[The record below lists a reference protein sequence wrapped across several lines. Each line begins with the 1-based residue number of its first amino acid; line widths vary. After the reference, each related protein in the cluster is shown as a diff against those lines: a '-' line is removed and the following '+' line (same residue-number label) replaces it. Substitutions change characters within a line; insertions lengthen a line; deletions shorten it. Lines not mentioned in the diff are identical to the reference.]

1 MLKNL
6 NIWFL
11 SSLLVSLGVLIPIVT
26 VFFSFFEETS
36 NYYQILKDT
45 FLFEYIFNS
54 FILLICV
61 LALTFIIG
69 TTCAYLV
76 SFYKFPF
83 SNFFKWSLILGFA
96 VPPYI
101 YAYSLTA
108 FFENYGTAFTIL
120 INLFGEGEY
129 NKYIPK
135 FDGLLGAVLSLSFS
149 LFAYVYILS
158 RASFLYQSQN
168 LIDLGRSLGFSKFKS
183 LYSLILPAARPAIV
197 AGLSLVAMETLAEF
211 GAVDFFSIN
220 TLTTGIYNSWITF
233 DDLAFSNRLSFF
245 LLIFIFACFIIEN
258 FSRRNAKYHFN
269 SRGGFKHK
277 EKITLTGK
285 KSFFAFLFCFII
297 ENYSRKKAKYHFN
310 SRGGFKQK
318 EKIKLSGKKSFFAFL
333 FCFIIF
339 FLSFLFPLSQML
351 YWTIKFPENLFDID
365 IISLTLNTIY
375 LVILS
380 SIVLIL
386 FSLLS
391 NYGNRVSRNKILN
404 FLSTISIS
412 GYAIPGVIL
421 AVAFITF
428 IAWFDD
434 NVVKSLG
441 FLSIKKIFIG
451 SILGLVLVYFVRF
464 YSLAFNGIKSGYEKI
479 NISVDES
486 SYLLGYSKKKTFL
499 NIHIPFLRNSL
510 LFVAILISLEIIR
523 ELPITLILRPFNFE
537 TFATT
542 AYISASE
549 DLLEAAAVPSLFLI
563 LIATLFIMFT
573 SKYILRE
580 NER

>member
-1 MLKNL
+1 MLKNF
-6 NIWFL
+6 NIWLL
-11 SSLLVSLGVLIPIVT
+11 SSLLVSISVLIPIIT

-54 FILLICV
+54 FMLLICV
-61 LALTFIIG
+61 LLLTFLIG
-69 TTCAYLV
+69 TACAYLV

-83 SNFFKWSLILGFA
+83 CDFFKWALILSFA

-135 FDGLLGAVLSLSFS
+135 FDGRLGAVLSLSFS
-149 LFAYVYILS
+149 LYAYVYILS

-168 LIDLGRSLGFSKFKS
+168 LIDLGRSLGFSKLKS
-183 LYSLILPAARPAIV
+183 LYTLILPAARPAIV

-245 LLIFIFACFIIEN
+245 LLIFIFACFVIEN
-258 FSRRNAKYHFN
+258 FSRKKARYHFN
-269 SRGGFKHK
+269 AKGGFKQK

-285 KSFFAFLFCFII
+285 QSFYAF
-297 ENYSRKKAKYHFN
+297 S
-310 SRGGFKQK
+310 
-318 EKIKLSGKKSFFAFL
+318 

-351 YWTIKFPENLFDID
+351 YWTIKFPENLKDID
-365 IISLTLNTIY
+365 ILSLTLNTVY

-380 SIVLIL
+380 SFVLII
-386 FSLLS
+386 FSLIS
-391 NYGNRVSRNKILN
+391 NYGNRVSKNKISN

-434 NVVKSLG
+434 NIIKNLG

-451 SILGLVLVYFVRF
+451 SVLGLILVYFVRF

-479 NISVDES
+479 NISIDES

-499 NIHIPFLRNSL
+499 NIHMPLLRNSL
-510 LFVAILISLEIIR
+510 LFVAILISIEIVR

-563 LIATLFIMFT
+563 LIAAIFIMFT

-580 NER
+580 K

>member
-1 MLKNL
+1 MYLKKINF
-6 NIWFL
+6 WFV
-11 SSLLVSLGVLIPIVT
+11 SSLLISVIVAIPIIT
-26 VFFSFFEETS
+26 VFSSFFEDTS

-54 FILLICV
+54 LTLLICV
-61 LALTFIIG
+61 LALTFLFGI
-69 TTCAYLV
+69 CAAYLV
-76 SFYKFPF
+76 SFYTFPL
-83 SNFFKWSLILGFA
+83 SNFFKWAMILSFA

-108 FFENYGTAFTIL
+108 FFENYGTLYSIL
-120 INLFGEGEY
+120 KNLLGEGNY
-129 NKYIPK
+129 NQYIPK

-168 LIDLGRSLGFSKFKS
+168 LIDLGRSLGFSKYKS
-183 LYSLILPAARPAIV
+183 FYSLILPAARPAIV
-197 AGLSLVAMETLAEF
+197 TGLSLVAMETLAEF

-233 DDLAFSNRLSFF
+233 DDLAFSNRISFF
-245 LLIFIFACFIIEN
+245 LLVFIFALFILEN
-258 FSRRNAKYHFN
+258 LSRKKARYHSN
-269 SRGGFKHK
+269 TKGGFKHK
-277 EKITLTGK
+277 EK
-285 KSFFAFLFCFII
+285 S
-297 ENYSRKKAKYHFN
+297 
-310 SRGGFKQK
+310 Q
-318 EKIKLSGKKSFFAFL
+318 LSGIKAFYAFFICFL
-333 FCFIIF
+333 IF
-339 FLSFLFPLSQML
+339 FLSFLFPLGQMF
-351 YWTIKFPENLFDID
+351 YWTIKFPENFFDLK

-375 LVILS
+375 LVFLS
-380 SIVLIL
+380 SLVLIF
-386 FSLLS
+386 FSLIS
-391 NYGNRVSRNKILN
+391 NYGNRVSKNKVLN
-404 FLSTISIS
+404 ILSTLSIS

-428 IAWFDD
+428 IAWFDE
-434 NVVKSLG
+434 NVIQALG
-441 FLSIKKIFIG
+441 FLSIKKLFIG
-451 SILGLVLVYFVRF
+451 SVLGLVLVYFVRF

-486 SYLLGYSKKKTFL
+486 SYLLGYSKQKTFT
-499 NIHIPFLRNSL
+499 NIHVPYLRNSL
-510 LFVAILISLEIIR
+510 LFVVILISLEIIR

-549 DLLEAAAVPSLFLI
+549 DLLEAAAAPSLFLI
-563 LIATLFIMFT
+563 LIATIFIMIT

-580 NER
+580 K

>member
-1 MLKNL
+1 MRINF
-6 NIWFL
+6 WYL
-11 SSLLVSLGVLIPIVT
+11 SSLIISSLVIIPILT
-26 VFFSFFEETS
+26 VFSSFFETTS

-45 FLFEYIFNS
+45 FLLEYISNS
-54 FILLICV
+54 IILLISV
-61 LALTFIIG
+61 LILTFFIG
-69 TTCAYLV
+69 TGAAYLV

-83 SNFFKWSLILGFA
+83 SNFFKWALILSFA

-101 YAYSLTA
+101 YAYSLFA
-108 FFENYGTAFTIL
+108 FFENYGTAYSIL
-120 INLFGEGEY
+120 KNLFGDGNY
-129 NKYIPK
+129 NSYIPK
-135 FDGLLGAVLSLSFS
+135 FDGMTGAILSLSFS
-149 LFAYVYILS
+149 LFAYVYILA

-168 LIDLGRSLGFSKFKS
+168 FIDLGKNLGFTRFKVF
-183 LYSLILPAARPAIV
+183 YSIILPAARPAIV

-233 DDLAFSNRLSFF
+233 DDLAFANQLSFF
-245 LLIFIFACFIIEN
+245 LLLFIFALFILEN
-258 FSRRNAKYHFN
+258 LSRNRAKYHFN
-269 SRGGFKHK
+269 
-277 EKITLTGK
+277 T
-285 KSFFAFLFCFII
+285 
-297 ENYSRKKAKYHFN
+297 
-310 SRGGFKQK
+310 RGGFKQK
-318 EKIKLSGKKSFFAFL
+318 QKLQLSRTKSLLAFL
-333 FCFIIF
+333 FCFVIF

-351 YWTIKFPENLFDID
+351 YWTIKFPENLFDLEIID
-365 IISLTLNTIY
+365 LLSNTLY

-380 SIVLIL
+380 SFALII
-386 FSLLS
+386 FSLIS
-391 NYGNRVSRNKILN
+391 NYGNRVSKNKTLN
-404 FLSTISIS
+404 ILSTLSIS

-421 AVAFITF
+421 AVAFISF
-428 IAWFDD
+428 IAWFDESI
-434 NVVKSLG
+434 VKNLG

-486 SYLLGYSKKKTFL
+486 SYLLGYSKSKTFM

-510 LFVAILISLEIIR
+510 LFVCILISLEIIR

-563 LIATLFIMFT
+563 LIATFFIVVT
-573 SKYILRE
+573 SKYILRDN
-580 NER
+580 NE

>member
-1 MLKNL
+1 MGIHCGHFTFFIYKADYNMKF
-6 NIWFL
+6 NSWYL
-11 SSLLVSLGVLIPIVT
+11 SSFLISFFVLIPIIT
-26 VFFSFFEETS
+26 VFTSFFENTS
-36 NYYQILKDT
+36 NYYEILKNT
-45 FLFEYIFNS
+45 FLIEYIFNS
-54 FILLICV
+54 VSLLISV
-61 LALTFIIG
+61 LILTFLLG
-69 TTCAYLV
+69 TGTAYLV
-76 SFYKFPF
+76 SFYKFPG
-83 SNFFKWSLILGFA
+83 SNFFKWALILSFA

-120 INLFGEGEY
+120 KSLFGDANY
-129 NKYIPK
+129 NKSIPK
-135 FDGLLGAVLSLSFS
+135 FDGMFGAIISISFS
-149 LFAYVYILS
+149 LFAYVYILV

-168 LIDLGRSLGFSKFKS
+168 LIDLGKNLGFSKFKS
-183 LYSLILPAARPAIV
+183 FYKVILPAARPSIV

-233 DDLAFSNRLSFF
+233 DDLAFANRISFF
-245 LLIFIFACFIIEN
+245 LLLFIFSLFVLEN
-258 FSRRNAKYHFN
+258 LSRR
-269 SRGGFKHK
+269 
-277 EKITLTGK
+277 
-285 KSFFAFLFCFII
+285 
-297 ENYSRKKAKYHFN
+297 KAKYHFN

-318 EKIKLSGKKSFFAFL
+318 EKFKLSGNKAVLAFL
-333 FCFIIF
+333 GCFFVF
-339 FLSFLFPLSQML
+339 FMSFLFPLSQML
-351 YWTIKFPENLFDID
+351 YWTIKFPENLLDLKIID
-365 IISLTLNTIY
+365 LLLNTLY
-375 LVILS
+375 LVFLS
-380 SIVLIL
+380 SLVLII
-386 FSLLS
+386 FSLVS
-391 NYGNRVSRNKILN
+391 NYGNRVSNNKTLN
-404 FLSTISIS
+404 ILSTLSIS

-421 AVAFITF
+421 AIAFITF

-434 NVVKSLG
+434 NIIKSLG
-441 FLSIKKIFIG
+441 FLSVKKLFIG

-486 SYLLGYSKKKTFL
+486 AYLLGFSKRKTFM
-499 NIHIPFLRNSL
+499 NIHVPFLRNSL
-510 LFVAILISLEIIR
+510 LFIVILISLEIVR

-563 LIATLFIMFT
+563 LIASFFIIIT

-580 NER
+580 SND

>member
-1 MLKNL
+1 MFKTL
-6 NIWFL
+6 NIWLL
-11 SSLLVSLGVLIPIVT
+11 SSLIISTGVLIPIFT
-26 VFFSFFEETS
+26 IFFSFFESTS

-45 FLFEYIFNS
+45 FLIEYILNS
-54 FILLICV
+54 IILLISV
-61 LALTFIIG
+61 LILTFIIG
-69 TTCAYLV
+69 IGCAYLV
-76 SFYKFPF
+76 SFYEFPL
-83 SNFFKWSLILGFA
+83 SNFFKWALILSFA

-120 INLFGEGEY
+120 KNFFGEGNY
-129 NKYIPK
+129 NQNLPK
-135 FDGLLGAVLSLSFS
+135 FDGLIGAVLSLSFS
-149 LFAYVYILS
+149 LYAYVYILT

-168 LIDLGRSLGFSKFKS
+168 FIDLGRNLGLSKFKS
-183 LYSLILPAARPAIV
+183 IFSLILPSARPAIV

-245 LLIFIFACFIIEN
+245 LLLFIFALFIIEK
-258 FSRRNAKYHFN
+258 F
-269 SRGGFKHK
+269 
-277 EKITLTGK
+277 
-285 KSFFAFLFCFII
+285 
-297 ENYSRKKAKYHFN
+297 SRKKARYHLN
-310 SRGGFKQK
+310 TRGGFRQK
-318 EKIKLSGKKSFFAFL
+318 EKIQLFGGKAFL
-333 FCFIIF
+333 AFIFCFIIF
-339 FLSFLFPLSQML
+339 SLSFLFPLSQML
-351 YWTIKFPENLFDID
+351 YWTIKFPENLFDLN
-365 IISLTLNTIY
+365 IIKLSLNTIY
-375 LVILS
+375 LVLLS
-380 SIVLIL
+380 SFVLIS
-386 FSLLS
+386 FSLIS
-391 NYGNRVSRNKILN
+391 NYGNRVSKNKFLN
-404 FLSTISIS
+404 FLSTLSIS

-428 IAWFDD
+428 IAWFDE
-434 NVVKSLG
+434 NIIKELG
-441 FLSIKKIFIG
+441 FLSIKKLFIG

-486 SYLLGYSKKKTFL
+486 AYLLGYSKRKTFM

-510 LFVAILISLEIIR
+510 LFIIILISLEIIR

-549 DLLEAAAVPSLFLI
+549 DLLEAAAAPSLFLI
-563 LIATLFIMFT
+563 LIASLFIIIS

-580 NER
+580 NND

>member
-1 MLKNL
+1 MLKNF
-6 NIWFL
+6 NIWL
-11 SSLLVSLGVLIPIVT
+11 ISSLLVSISVLIPIIT

-54 FILLICV
+54 FSLLICV
-61 LALTFIIG
+61 LLITFLIG

-83 SNFFKWSLILGFA
+83 SDFFKWALILSFA

-120 INLFGEGEY
+120 TNLFGEGEY

-135 FDGLLGAVLSLSFS
+135 FDGRLGATLSLSFS
-149 LFAYVYILS
+149 LYAYVYILS
-158 RASFLYQSQN
+158 RSSFLYQSQN

-245 LLIFIFACFIIEN
+245 LLIFIFSCFVIEN
-258 FSRRNAKYHFN
+258 FSRKRARYHFN
-269 SRGGFKHK
+269 SK
-277 EKITLTGK
+277 
-285 KSFFAFLFCFII
+285 
-297 ENYSRKKAKYHFN
+297 
-310 SRGGFKQK
+310 GGFKQK
-318 EKIKLSGKKSFFAFL
+318 EKIILTGKKSFYAL
-333 FCFIIF
+333 SFCFIIF
-339 FLSFLFPLSQML
+339 FLSFLFPLCQML
-351 YWTIKFPENLFDID
+351 YWTIKFPENLYDID
-365 IISLTLNTIY
+365 IISLTLNTVY

-386 FSLLS
+386 FSLIS
-391 NYGNRVSRNKILN
+391 NYGNRVSKNKILN

-428 IAWFDD
+428 IAWFD
-434 NVVKSLG
+434 NNIIKTLG
-441 FLSIKKIFIG
+441 LLSVKKIFIG
-451 SILGLVLVYFVRF
+451 SVLGLVIVYFVRF

-486 SYLLGYSKKKTFL
+486 SYLLGYSKKKTFF
-499 NIHIPFLRNSL
+499 NIHMPLLRNSL
-510 LFVAILISLEIIR
+510 LFVAILISIEIVR

-563 LIATLFIMFT
+563 LIAAIFIMLT

-580 NER
+580 K